1 MASQHAAG
9 FGARLLA
16 VTEFERHQAFRFA
29 TGHAVRRWRAL
40 LFMQSA
46 TPQTTMHTPL
56 AAPENSHPLAG
67 TLLGTP
73 SEAAR
78 WQALVQQIN
87 QHLQGQV
94 GQLLGGISPVQ
105 TTLVYLDWLAHLLGS
120 PGKQLDVLQQT
131 VLDIE
136 EAALGMALSGATDA
150 QATEPNG
157 TSDPRFASRA
167 WQQWPFNV
175 YAQGFQIMERTWE
188 RATRGVPGVSRRH
201 EDVAAFAARQ
211 WMDVLSPSNLPWL
224 NPDVLQATRDE
235 LGQNLW
241 RGTLN
246 WLDDVQRLIQHKP
259 PAGVEPYQVGETVAT
274 TPGKVV
280 FQNDLIELIQYR
292 PRTQAVHAEP
302 ILIVPAWIMKYYIL
316 DLSPHNSLVGY
327 LVDKGHTVFMISWK
341 NPGPEDRDKGMEDY
355 RTQGVMAALDTVNR
369 IVPGRKVHGVG
380 YCLGGTLLMIAAA
393 EMGRRHDERLASLT
407 LLAAQGDFTEAGELL
422 LFINEA
428 EVNLLEAVMAE
439 QGFLR
444 GSQMAG
450 AFTLLHANDLVW
462 SRALRHYMLGKRDL
476 PNDLMAW
483 NADTT
488 RMPARMHSEYLHKLF
503 LNNDLASG
511 RYEVDGRPVWFTDIH
526 LPCFAV
532 GTVSDHVAPWKS
544 VYKLHL
550 LPLDVTFALTSG
562 GHNAGILSEP
572 GHPRRHFQ
580 LAHRPAGGAYVSPQ
594 AWHAHTPR
602 QEGSWW
608 PSWQSWLAAHSG
620 DQHAPPQMGL
630 PDQDEAGLAD
640 APGSYVLM
648 H

>member
-1 MASQHAAG
+1 VPSNAPAEPCASAEEDH
-9 FGARLLA
+9 
-16 VTEFERHQAFRFA
+16 
-29 TGHAVRRWRAL
+29 WRAL
-40 LFMQSA
+40 
-46 TPQTTMHTPL
+46 T
-56 AAPENSHPLAG
+56 
-67 TLLGTP
+67 
-73 SEAAR
+73 R
-78 WQALVQQIN
+78 QIN
-87 QHLQGQV
+87 QHVQGQI
-94 GQLLGGISPVQ
+94 GQMLGGISPVQ
-105 TTLVYLDWLAHLLGS
+105 TSLVYLDWLAHLLGA
-120 PGKQLDVLQQT
+120 PGKQLDVLRQT
-131 VLDIE
+131 LQDT
-136 EAALGMALSGATDA
+136 EAAAIGLTMDGAMSAMAGGGRPASG
-150 QATEPNG
+150 QPRPNAS
-157 TSDPRFASRA
+157 TDPRFASDG
-167 WQQWPFNV
+167 WQQWPFNL
-175 YAQGFQIMERTWE
+175 YAQGFQIMERAWD
-188 RATRGVPGVSRRH
+188 RATHGVPGLSRRH

-235 LGQNLW
+235 MGMNLW
-241 RGTLN
+241 RGALN
-246 WLDDVQRLIQHKP
+246 WIDDAQRLVQHRP
-259 PAGVEPYQVGETVAT
+259 PAGVEPFKVGETVAT

-280 FQNDLIELIQYR
+280 FKNKLIELLQYS
-292 PRTQAVHAEP
+292 PRTPTVHAEP

-341 NPGPEDRDKGMEDY
+341 NPDAADRDLGMEDY
-355 RTQGVMAALDTVNR
+355 RTQGVMAALDTVR
-369 IVPGRKVHGVG
+369 AIVPGQQVHGVG

-393 EMGRRHDERLASLT
+393 EMGRRHDARLASLT

-439 QGFLR
+439 QGYLR

-511 RYEVDGRPVWFTDIH
+511 RYEVDGRPVWFTDIRV
-526 LPCFAV
+526 PCFAV

-550 LPLDVTFALTSG
+550 LPLDMSFALTSG

-580 LAHRPAGGAYVSPQ
+580 LGHRPAGGPYMSPEDWQ
-594 AWHAHTPR
+594 AQTPR

-608 PSWQSWLAAHSG
+608 PSWQGWLAEHSTG
-620 DQHAPPQMGL
+620 MMAAPKMGL
-630 PDQDEAGLAD
+630 PEQDAATLAD
-640 APGSYVLM
+640 APGSHVLM
-648 H
+648 R